1 MSSFTPI
8 RLPIPAGVRPAAMGA
23 ATAGTFDC
31 RPTALSVRGG
41 ATRCGGSPSVAGHCL
56 RLGVLAVVV
65 AMVLSGD
72 QASAQPA
79 PGIMQD
85 GDAEIVLNDSVPR
98 EARGVEVKQNLGDSV
113 SKDLALVDSDGQSV
127 TLGDYLDGER
137 PLILTLNYSNCPML
151 CNIQLNQLAQSL
163 EKGGLKIGKDFRCI
177 SISIDPTETDERLIE
192 TKARY
197 VEQLPSHPQA
207 ETGWAFCRTT
217 QKVIDQLATE
227 VGFSY
232 NYNEATKEYAHPAF
246 LAFLTPDGVITRY
259 SLGVA
264 FPPDQMELALVE
276 AGQGKIGS
284 FIDQFVLLCY
294 SYDPDANS
302 YVPQAWK
309 IMRLGGAA
317 TLLLLMLALVPYW
330 LGRKGNAA
338 ARQQPAAGH
347 TPAADGTTP
356 LKPTQW
362 FGG

>member
-1 MSSFTPI
+1 MVI
-8 RLPIPAGVRPAAMGA
+8 V
-23 ATAGTFDC
+23 ATL
-31 RPTALSVRGG
+31 ALS
-41 ATRCGGSPSVAGHCL
+41 SPPAF
-56 RLGVLAVVV
+56 
-65 AMVLSGD
+65 
-72 QASAQPA
+72 AQPA

-85 GDAEIVLNDSVPR
+85 GDADVVLNDRVPR
-98 EARGVEVKQNLGDSV
+98 QARDVSVKQNLGDTV
-113 SKDLALVDSDGQSV
+113 SKDMPLINSDGENV
-127 TLGDYLDGER
+127 TLGDYLDGKR

-151 CNIQLNQLAQSL
+151 CNVQLNQLAQSL
-163 EKGGLKIGKDFRCI
+163 EKGNLKIGKDFRCI
-177 SISIDPTETDERLIE
+177 SISIDPTETDERLQE
-192 TKARY
+192 TKGRY
-197 VEQLPSHPQA
+197 VEQLPSHPEA

-309 IMRLGGAA
+309 IMRLGAGA
-317 TLLLLMLALVPYW
+317 TLLLLVLGLVPYW
-330 LGRKGNAA
+330 LGRKGNVATRKQSTNEQA
-338 ARQQPAAGH
+338 VDPA
-347 TPAADGTTP
+347 PAADGTTQ

>member
-1 MSSFTPI
+1 MSKTSHSPS
-8 RLPIPAGVRPAAMGA
+8 LYVAGVQPA
-23 ATAGTFDC
+23 TWVDF
-31 RPTALSVRGG
+31 RPTA
-41 ATRCGGSPSVAGHCL
+41 PSVGRVSYNAKPCGY
-56 RLGVLAVVV
+56 RLVTWAVLVLALTVSIPS
-65 AMVLSGD
+65 VL
-72 QASAQPA
+72 AQPA

-85 GDAEIVLNDSVPR
+85 GDADVVLNDGVPR
-98 EARGVEVKQNLGDSV
+98 AARDVDVKQNLGDSV
-113 SKDLALVDSDGQSV
+113 SKDLPLINSAGEEV

-151 CNIQLNQLAQSL
+151 CNVQLNQLAQSL
-163 EKGGLKIGKDFRCI
+163 EKGDLKIGKDFRCI
-177 SISIDPTETDERLIE
+177 SISIDPTETNERLVE
-192 TKARY
+192 TKAQY
-197 VEQLPSHPQA
+197 VEQLPSHPEA
-207 ETGWAFCRTT
+207 EAGWAFCRTS

-276 AGQGKIGS
+276 SGQGKIGS
-284 FIDQFVLLCY
+284 FIDNFVLLCY

-317 TLLLLMLALVPYW
+317 TLMLLMLALVPYW

-338 ARQQPAAGH
+338 RKQSKNEYANEP
-347 TPAADGTTP
+347 TPAADGTTQ

>member
-1 MSSFTPI
+1 MSTSHPS
-8 RLPIPAGVRPAAMGA
+8 RLPLLAGFGLALLALLAAQVA
-23 ATAGTFDC
+23 
-31 RPTALSVRGG
+31 
-41 ATRCGGSPSVAGHCL
+41 GGSRVW
-56 RLGVLAVVV
+56 
-65 AMVLSGD
+65 
-72 QASAQPA
+72 AQPA
-79 PGIMQD
+79 PGIMED
-85 GDAEIVLNDSVPR
+85 GAADVVLNDRVPR
-98 EARGVEVKQNLGDSV
+98 DARDVTVKQNLGDTV
-113 SKDLALVDSDGQSV
+113 SKDLPLIDSQGERV
-127 TLGDYLDGER
+127 TLGDYLDGEL

-151 CNIQLNQLAQSL
+151 CNVQLNQLAQSL
-163 EKGGLKIGKDFRCI
+163 EKGGLKIGEDFRCI
-177 SISIDPTETDERLIE
+177 SISIDPSETEERLQE

-197 VEQLPSHPQA
+197 VEQLPSHEAA
-207 ETGWAFCRTT
+207 EAGWAFCRTS

-246 LAFLTPDGVITRY
+246 LAFLTPEGVITRY

-294 SYDPDANS
+294 SYDPEANS

-317 TLLLLMLALVPYW
+317 TLLLLAIALVPYW

-338 ARQQPAAGH
+338 RKKFNNEHAGEPA
-347 TPAADGTTP
+347 PAADGTTP